1 MKSAANTAVKTGNQV
16 AGETSLTLNDQ
27 PQGFAETMKVY
38 SLPHQPKVKAFY
50 LRHSIQ
56 ILVALIIFLNF
67 LTSAVRA
74 QILPEENTT
83 IYSVFTAFEWFYVYA
98 FLIEL
103 VINMYG
109 HYWWEFWASG
119 WNWFDFIIVLIS
131 LLAIYL
137 PGIPGLSVLRLF
149 RAFRV
154 IRLFKRVREMKK
166 IIEGIMK
173 SLPSLSYASVALCLI
188 IGIWAIIGVDS
199 FSEMDV
205 GGPKGYYFGNFFK
218 ACLSLCQITTFDS
231 WSSGISRDII
241 YEKGPGAAIYFAT
254 FVFISSIIMMNVLVA
269 LLLDNYLS
277 ASPEGEGTVGEV
289 ISQLSSAI
297 QKEDLDLG
305 QLAQY
310 INERALPDFITN
322 HHRSADKLE
331 KEVVTSEDKPQPKKQ
346 LGKKGAVKRIPSGVH
361 SAVVRIERRLIAL
374 KKKSERLIEGT
385 SSSPLGSVRI
395 TLGSIH
401 TKHSGSEEQK
411 GLKEQQRL
419 DPTGVIR
426 QGFIKAIPSLLNM

>member
-1 MKSAANTAVKTGNQV
+1 MKPAAYPAVKTINHTS
-16 AGETSLTLNDQ
+16 GENSHTMNKQ
-27 PQGFAETMKVY
+27 QGFIEKMNAY
-38 SLPHQPKVKAFY
+38 SLPYQPEVKAFY

-67 LTSAVRA
+67 LTSAIRA
-74 QILPEENTT
+74 QVLPEKNTT
-83 IYSVFTAFEWFYVYA
+83 GESVFRAFEWFYVYA

-109 HYWWEFWASG
+109 HYWWEFWRSG
-119 WNWFDFIIVLIS
+119 WNWFDFIIVVIS

-154 IRLFKRVREMKK
+154 IRLFKRVKEMKK

-173 SLPSLSYASVALCLI
+173 SLPSLSYASIALCLI
-188 IGIWAIIGVDS
+188 VGIWAIIGVDS
-199 FSEMDV
+199 FSDMDV
-205 GGPKGYYFGNFFK
+205 GGSEGYYFGNFFK

-231 WSSGISRDII
+231 WSSGIARDII
-241 YEKGPGAAIYFAT
+241 YLKGTGAAIYFST

-289 ISQLSSAI
+289 IDQLSSTI
-297 QKEDLDLG
+297 REHRLDLG
-305 QLAQY
+305 QLAQF
-310 INERALPDFITN
+310 INERALPDYIIN
-322 HHRSADKLE
+322 HHRKPGEELGNEADSTTE
-331 KEVVTSEDKPQPKKQ
+331 NNPQPNKTP
-346 LGKKGAVKRIPSGVH
+346 GKKGAVRRIPSGVH
-361 SAVVRIERRLIAL
+361 SAVVLIERRLNAL
-374 KKKSERLIEGT
+374 KRKSERLVGGT
-385 SSSPLGSVRI
+385 TSSPLGNVRI

-401 TKHSGSEEQK
+401 SKHSGSEEQK
-411 GLKEQQRL
+411 DISAPR
-419 DPTGVIR
+419 
-426 QGFIKAIPSLLNM
+426 F